1 MTKKSPNPS
10 RRQFLSVAG
19 ATVVSLSAS
28 PMKATTEMASTSD
41 AAGRID
47 CQSHL
52 FVPDLLDFMEKRKTQ
67 PYTYR
72 KGNERYVVVGRMA
85 SPHSSETH

>member
-1 MTKKSPNPS
+1 
-10 RRQFLSVAG
+10 
-19 ATVVSLSAS
+19 
-28 PMKATTEMASTSD
+28 MKATTEIASTSD

-72 KGNERYVVVGRMA
+72 KGNERYVGVGQWHRRDG
-85 SPHSSETH
+85 ETQRL